1 MLKRV
6 PSVVVLLLLLLLLLL
21 ALLRVGVVWV
31 LSLALL
37 GRMRLLGGVIDMVIR
52 PYSVVARQCVS
63 NAWVPPERT
72 ALDGRRT
79 LYGENW
85 VNLSP
90 SGLLGRGLGRG
101 RTFVSYGENG
111 ARFAW
116 VPLWEDAAGLLLAQ
130 KPGTCVGGTGRRRG
144 WYSISGGS
152 GSSQCPGPGWGLT
165 WYRELLWRPSWLVR
179 GSSRGGDRRRRC
191 GAVVAAVV

>member
-1 MLKRV
+1 M
-6 PSVVVLLLLLLLLLL
+6 VV
-21 ALLRVGVVWV
+21 
-31 LSLALL
+31 
-37 GRMRLLGGVIDMVIR
+37 R

-63 NAWVPPERT
+63 DAWVPPERT

-101 RTFVSYGENG
+101 RTFASYGENG

-116 VPLWEDAAGLLLAQ
+116 VPLWEGAAGLLLAQ

-144 WYSISGGS
+144 WCSISSSGGGG
-152 GSSQCPGPGWGLT
+152 GSSQVSKTRLGFGVVSKGC
-165 WYRELLWRPSWLVR
+165 
-179 GSSRGGDRRRRC
+179 RGGGR
-191 GAVVAAVV
+191 VVGSRKQPWW